1 MKPILIFLTSLCLT
15 CLQAQQPTLEQILG
29 YSFPTELTASETS
42 GMVAWVEN
50 AEGVRNIYYATGPGY
65 LPVQLTRY
73 TADDGQDLSQLRFGP
88 EGKTIWFVR
97 GGSANRQGEYPNPAS
112 MPDPPKQT
120 IHKASLGA
128 AEIQA
133 LTEGHHPLLAGD
145 RVLFLRKGQPWT
157 VDSGG
162 ENESALFKVRG
173 TVSGLALSPDGSKLA
188 FVNSR
193 GDHSFIGIYSFSSGE
208 FRFPDPSI
216 DLDSD
221 PVWSP
226 DGQHLAFLRTPYEEP
241 ELFVPRRQGLPF
253 SIRVMEVASGDTQT
267 VFTADAGK
275 GSVFHGVSADNQL
288 FWTARNTLIFPWE
301 KDGWRHL
308 YEVPAGGGEPR
319 LITPGAG
326 EVQHVSQSPDRGTL
340 LFNSN
345 QADRDRPHIYSYNG
359 SLKQLTRGESL
370 EWTPVRDGDGAIF
383 CLGATAT
390 EPANVK
396 RVTPGGMEPVTRDL
410 NYPSESL
417 VVPAAVTLTAS
428 DGHASYGQLF
438 VPPGLEKG
446 KKAPGVIYFHGG
458 SRRQMFLGF
467 HHLGYYHYA
476 YAMNQYLAQNGY
488 VVLSLNYRSGTGYG
502 LEFREADDYGAAG
515 ASEYRDVLAA
525 ADFLQ
530 NHPQVDASRLGLW
543 GGSYGGYLTAL
554 GLARNSDLFKAGV
567 DIHGV
572 YDWNN
577 IIEGFMPSY
586 NPLAKPEF
594 AKRAYDASPIA
605 VMEGWQSPVLLI
617 HGDDDRNVP
626 FSETVRKAGRLRE
639 LGVEFEQLVFPDD
652 VHMFLLHDNWYRA
665 LEATK
670 DFFDR
675 KLK

>member
-1 MKPILIFLTSLCLT
+1 M
-15 CLQAQQPTLEQILG
+15 QAQQPTLQQILG

-42 GMVAWVEN
+42 GLVAWVEN
-50 AEGVRNIYYATGPGY
+50 TEGVRNIYYATGPEY

-73 TADDGQDLSQLRFGP
+73 AADDGQELSQLRFDP
-88 EGKTIWFVR
+88 EGKTLWFVR
-97 GGSANRQGEYPNPAS
+97 GGSANRQGEYPNPVS

-120 IHKASLGA
+120 IYKASLEGSD
-128 AEIQA
+128 IQA
-133 LTEGHHPLLAGD
+133 LSEGHHPLLAGD
-145 RVLFLRKGQPWT
+145 RVIFLRKGQPRIM
-157 VDSGG
+157 DSGG
-162 ENESALFKVRG
+162 DNESPLFKVRG
-173 TVSGLALSPDGSKLA
+173 SVSGLVLSPDQSKLA
-188 FVNSR
+188 FVNNR
-193 GDHSFIGIYSFSSGE
+193 GDHSFIGIYEFSAGK
-208 FRFPDPSI
+208 FHFPDPGI

-221 PVWSP
+221 PAWSP
-226 DGQHLAFLRTPYEEP
+226 DGRQLAFLRTPYEEP

-253 SIRVMEVASGDTQT
+253 SIRVTEVAGGDTQT
-267 VFTADAGK
+267 VFTADAGT
-275 GSVFHGVSADNQL
+275 GSVFQGVSADNQL

-308 YEVPAGGGEPR
+308 YELPAGGGEPR
-319 LITPGAG
+319 LLTPEAG
-326 EVQHVSQSPDRGTL
+326 EVQYVSQSPDRGTL

-345 QADRDRPHIYSYNG
+345 QADRDRPHIFSYDG
-359 SLKQLTRGESL
+359 SLKQRTRGQSL
-370 EWTPVRDGDGAIF
+370 EWTPVMDGNGALF
-383 CLGATAT
+383 CLGSSAID
-390 EPANVK
+390 PANVK
-396 RVTPGGMEPVTRDL
+396 RITPGGIEAVTRDL

-417 VVPAAVTLTAS
+417 VVPTAVSLTAS
-428 DGHASYGQLF
+428 DGHPSYGQLF
-438 VPPGLEKG
+438 VPPGLKRGE
-446 KKAPGVIYFHGG
+446 KAPAVIYFHGG
-458 SRRQMFLGF
+458 SRRQMFPGF

-502 LEFREADDYGAAG
+502 LEFREAGDYGAAG

-530 NHPQVDASRLGLW
+530 NHPQVDASRMGLW

-554 GLARNSDLFKAGV
+554 GLARNSDRFKAGV

-605 VMEGWQSPVLLI
+605 VMEGWKSPVLLI

-626 FSETVRKAGRLRE
+626 FSETVRKASRLRE

-652 VHMFLLHDNWYRA
+652 VHMFLMHDNWYRA